1 MNINI
6 ISVGR
11 VREKYIRH
19 GIDEFLKR
27 LTTYSSVKITE
38 IQAEELATDAPTEKI
53 LQKEAERI
61 FNKIKENTY
70 VIVLDRQGEKMSSEK
85 FAQKLGEIST
95 QGVNQLAFVLGSSEG
110 LAEDVKKRADFVLSV
125 SEMTFPHQL
134 MRLILLEQIYRAF
147 RILNN
152 EPYHK

>member
-19 GIDEFLKR
+19 GIDEFLR
-27 LTTYSSVKITE
+27 RIAPYSSIKITE
-38 IQAEELATDAPTEKI
+38 IPAEELNQPIKKA
-53 LQKEAERI
+53 LQKEAE
-61 FNKIKENTY
+61 KIPRHLKNSTY
-70 VIVLDRQGEKMSSEK
+70 TIILDRKGKRLSSIS
-85 FAQKLGEIST
+85 FADKIREVSR
-95 QGVNQLAFVLGSSEG
+95 QGVNQVAFVIGSSEG
-110 LAEDVKKRADFVLSV
+110 LAEEVKNKGDFILSM
-125 SEMTFPHQL
+125 SDMTFPHQL
-134 MRLILLEQIYRAF
+134 MQLILLEQIYRAF